1 MIQPCRAAALVAA
14 HATLLGCAA
23 PARHAGSA
31 GAPASAPAATLAPA
45 DSALVATVDSFTRAR
60 AAMDSLSG
68 VVLLARDGVPIYTF
82 TAGVADRARGT
93 PNTTSTKFNLASL
106 DKYFTQI
113 AIWQLAR
120 AGRLSR
126 SDTVGKHLPDYP
138 NERVRREVTI
148 QHLLSMRSGLG
159 DFGSDN
165 YRTYVE
171 RRHTLRSLDDYL
183 ALFAADSLEFAPGTR
198 QSYSNAGYVVLG
210 KIVERLSGR
219 SYYDYV
225 REHVFIPAGMVSTG
239 YFAVDERVPEMAVPY
254 TTSPSAAGDFSEDAP
269 ALPERRPA
277 TGLLAYRGSSAG
289 GGYST
294 AEDLLRLSRAL
305 QSHRLLDAAF
315 TDSLLGWRNTG
326 PGQFEW
332 SGWAGGA
339 EGINTMFY
347 MQSTGH
353 TLIVLSNYDPP
364 SANVYRGKLWSEW
377 LPAWLRAAPSAR

>member
-14 HATLLGCAA
+14 HAALLGCAA

-31 GAPASAPAATLAPA
+31 EAPASAPLAPA
-45 DSALVATVDSFTRAR
+45 DGALVAAVDSFTRAR
-60 AAMDSLSG
+60 ASMDSLSG

-82 TAGVADRARGT
+82 AAGVADRALGT
-93 PNTTSTKFNLASL
+93 RNTTSTRFNLASL
-106 DKYFTQI
+106 DKYFTRI
-113 AIWQLAR
+113 AIWQLAS

-148 QHLLSMRSGLG
+148 QHLLGMTSGLG

-165 YRTYVE
+165 YRTYVA
-171 RRHTLRSLDDYL
+171 RRLTLRSLDDYL

-198 QSYSNAGYVVLG
+198 QRYSNAGYVVLG
-210 KIVERLSGR
+210 KIVERVSGR
-219 SYYDYV
+219 SYHDYV
-225 REHVFIPAGMVSTG
+225 REHVFSPAGMVSTG

-254 TTSPSAAGDFSEDAP
+254 TTSAAAAGDFSEDAAP
-269 ALPERRPA
+269 LPERRPA

-294 AEDLLRLSRAL
+294 ADDLLRLSRAI

-326 PGQFEW
+326 PGEFDW

-339 EGINTMFY
+339 EGINTAFY
-347 MQSTGH
+347 MHSTGH

-364 SANVYRGKLWSEW
+364 SASVYRGRLWSEW